1 MRKYEV
7 MFILQPGLDEEA
19 IVSFTDGLQAIITD
33 RDGEI
38 TRFDR
43 LGIHTLAYP
52 IQRHQQGHYVL
63 LQATADQTALAELER
78 ALQLSEDQL
87 RYLIIRLDDD
97 DA

>member
-33 RDGEI
+33 RGGEI

-78 ALQLSEDQL
+78 TLQLSEDQL

-97 DA
+97 A